1 MTRHC
6 AISVDTAGL
15 EPAASHC
22 VDTVVDAGALPF
34 KSYASC
40 DSFLAGESDPV
51 VGGRTPFCWRGVSGF
66 EVAQTPTAKEE
77 GIRRSCLRT
86 GGTPDPYRRS
96 CRSCTRETS
105 CRFPGKT
112 GTPLCPCIPCCY
124 MVYMTWGFHPL
135 SAASCG
141 KRKRA

>member
-51 VGGRTPFCWRGVSGF
+51 VGGRTPFC
-66 EVAQTPTAKEE
+66 
-77 GIRRSCLRT
+77 
-86 GGTPDPYRRS
+86 
-96 CRSCTRETS
+96 
-105 CRFPGKT
+105 
-112 GTPLCPCIPCCY
+112 
-124 MVYMTWGFHPL
+124 
-135 SAASCG
+135 
-141 KRKRA
+141 